1 MSDLVPIKA
10 ASGLVPTTMA
20 EVMELSE
27 LMAKSEMVPKIY
39 QNKPG
44 NVVVAILAGHP
55 LGLNPFAACQSFA
68 VINGTPSLFGDALLG
83 IVKGSGLLPSIKE
96 SISDDGQVATCY
108 ITRRGEDPVCRTFTM
123 DEAKKAGLLS
133 KPGPWQAYP
142 KRMLQMR
149 ARAFALRDVF
159 PDVLR
164 GVGLAEEQEDVA
176 VATAATIVVEQPK
189 NLGAG
194 AVKAALT
201 QAAKNEPEAAVTEIP
216 QETKAAVKEVA
227 QPSKT
232 TQQAK
237 KVEPE
242 VEPEPVEPEPEMS
255 FGDIWRQKLKGIKQP
270 AAAMSKRLFELWN
283 KNDLAEVERIAVEE
297 YPEVQF
303 ASHED
308 KVKIADFIDAIGRDI
323 KNDSQ

>member
-108 ITRRGEDPVCRTFTM
+108 IQRRGEDVVCRTFTM
-123 DEAKKAGLLS
+123 EEAKKAGLLT
-133 KPGPWQAYP
+133 KQGPWQAYP

-201 QAAKNEPEAAVTEIP
+201 QAADKAEPAVTEL
-216 QETKAAVKEVA
+216 QEAKASVKEVA
-227 QPSKT
+227 QTSKT

-237 KVEPE
+237 KVEPAA
-242 VEPEPVEPEPEMS
+242 EPEPVDPEPEMS

-283 KNDLAEVERIAVEE
+283 KNDLAEVERIALEE

-323 KNDSQ
+323 KSDSQ

>member
-108 ITRRGEDPVCRTFTM
+108 IQRRGEDIVCRTFTM
-123 DEAKKAGLLS
+123 DEAKKAGLLT
-133 KPGPWQAYP
+133 KQGPWQAYP

-159 PDVLR
+159 PDILR
-164 GVGLAEEQEDVA
+164 GIGIAEEQEDVA
-176 VATAATIVVEQPK
+176 VAAAATIVVEQPK

-194 AVKAALT
+194 AVKAAL
-201 QAAKNEPEAAVTEIP
+201 QAANE
-216 QETKAAVKEVA
+216 
-227 QPSKT
+227 
-232 TQQAK
+232 
-237 KVEPE
+237 EPE
-242 VEPEPVEPEPEMS
+242 VKVAAKASTKTAAAIKAVEPEPEQEQELDPTPEVTTEVDPEPED
-255 FGDIWRQKLKGIKQP
+255 FGDKWRAKLKGIPEP
-270 AAAMSKRLFELWN
+270 AKGIAKRMFDAWRRS
-283 KNDLAEVERIAVEE
+283 DRDAVEKIVLE
-297 YPEVQF
+297 EFPSTKWARHADLVALSDF
-303 ASHED
+303 AD
-308 KVKIADFIDAIGRDI
+308 DIGRDI
-323 KNDSQ
+323 AKDAQ

>member
-108 ITRRGEDPVCRTFTM
+108 IQRRGEDVVCRTFTM
-123 DEAKKAGLLS
+123 EEAKKAGLLT
-133 KPGPWQAYP
+133 KQGPWQAYP

-159 PDVLR
+159 PDILR
-164 GVGLAEEQEDVA
+164 GIGIAEEQEDVA
-176 VATAATIVVEQPK
+176 VANAATIVVEQPK

-201 QAAKNEPEAAVTEIP
+201 QAADKAESVVAELPEA
-216 QETKAAVKEVA
+216 KASVKEVA
-227 QPSKT
+227 QTSKA
-232 TQQAK
+232 TQQSK
-237 KVEPE
+237 KVEPAA
-242 VEPEPVEPEPEMS
+242 EPEPVDPEPEMS
-255 FGDIWRQKLKGIKQP
+255 FGDIWRKRLTGIKEP
-270 AAAMSKRLFELWN
+270 AKTLSKRLFELWN
-283 KNDLAEVERIAVEE
+283 KNDLAEVERIALEE
-297 YPEVQF
+297 YPLVQF
-303 ASHED
+303 SSHAE
-308 KVKIADFIDAIGRDI
+308 KVKIADFMDAIGRDI

>member
-1 MSDLVPIKA
+1 MSSDLVPIKA

-20 EVMELSE
+20 EVMEVSE
-27 LMAKSEMVPKIY
+27 LMAKSDFVPKIY
-39 QNKPG
+39 QGKAG

-83 IVKGSGLLPSIKE
+83 IVKGSGLLASIKE

-133 KPGPWQAYP
+133 KQGPWQSYP

-164 GVGLAEEQEDVA
+164 GIGIAEEQEDVA
-176 VATAATIVVEQPK
+176 VASAATIVVEQPK

-201 QAAKNEPEAAVTEIP
+201 QAADKAESAVTEVQ
-216 QETKAAVKEVA
+216 QETKVAVKEVA
-227 QPSKT
+227 QTSKS

-237 KVEPE
+237 KVEP
-242 VEPEPVEPEPEMS
+242 VEPEPVDPEPEMS

-323 KNDSQ
+323 KSDSQ

>member
-1 MSDLVPIKA
+1 MSNELVHGKSSLSLLEPQSLDEVMRVSEMLA
-10 ASGLVPTTMA
+10 ASQ
-20 EVMELSE
+20 
-27 LMAKSEMVPKIY
+27 MVPKSY
-39 QNKPG
+39 QGSPG
-44 NVVVAILAGHP
+44 NVLVAILAGRP
-55 LGLNPFAACQSFA
+55 LGLHAFHACQSFA
-68 VINGTPSLFGDALLG
+68 VINGMPSLYGDAPLA
-83 IVKGSGLLPSIKE
+83 IVRASSVFE
-96 SISDDGQVATCY
+96 SINETNDGQTAVCTVK
-108 ITRRGEDPVCRTFTM
+108 RRGEDAVVRKFSM
-123 DEAKKAGLLS
+123 DDAKKARLLE
-133 KPGPWQAYP
+133 KQGPWQTNP
-142 KRMLQMR
+142 SRMLMFR
-149 ARAFALRDVF
+149 ARAFALRDTF
-159 PDVLR
+159 GDILK
-164 GVGLAEEQEDVA
+164 GIGIAEEQEDVA

-201 QAAKNEPEAAVTEIP
+201 QAADKAESAVTEVQ
-216 QETKAAVKEVA
+216 QETKVAVKEVA
-227 QPSKT
+227 QTSKS

-237 KVEPE
+237 KVEP
-242 VEPEPVEPEPEMS
+242 VEPEPVDPEPEMS

-323 KNDSQ
+323 KSDAE

>member
-1 MSDLVPIKA
+1 MSSDLVPIKA

-108 ITRRGEDPVCRTFTM
+108 IQRRGEDVVCRTFTM
-123 DEAKKAGLLS
+123 EEAKKAGLLT
-133 KPGPWQAYP
+133 KQGPWQAYP

-159 PDVLR
+159 PDILR
-164 GVGLAEEQEDVA
+164 GIGIAEEQEDVA

-201 QAAKNEPEAAVTEIP
+201 QAADKSESALTELPEA
-216 QETKAAVKEVA
+216 KASVKEVA
-227 QPSKT
+227 QTSKT
-232 TQQAK
+232 SQQSK
-237 KVEPE
+237 KVEPAA
-242 VEPEPVEPEPEMS
+242 EPEPVDPEPEMS

-323 KNDSQ
+323 KSDSQ